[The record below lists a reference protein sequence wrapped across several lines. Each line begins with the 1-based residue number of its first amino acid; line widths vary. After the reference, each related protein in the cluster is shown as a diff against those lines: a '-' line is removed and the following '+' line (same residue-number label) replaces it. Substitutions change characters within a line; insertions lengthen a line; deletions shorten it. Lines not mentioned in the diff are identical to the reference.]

1 MPEPR
6 NIRTEY
12 TRKSDNSFS
21 FDPGIYVGRVI
32 GHLDQTFMG
41 GLKVNLLKANSNGND
56 WDDTGQSI
64 QCLYASP
71 FSGQT
76 PLHQVGA
83 NNTYA
88 DTQHSYGFWAVPP
101 DVGTKVIVLLVE
113 GRKDFGYWIACVQD
127 TFTNFTIPDG
137 RTSTYINETGQK
149 LPVGEYNKALTSP
162 DGETQPTKF
171 LKPVNTDF
179 VNALTRSG
187 LVTDDVRGLTTS
199 SARRELPSTVFG
211 MNTPGPFDK
220 RQNAPTYQH
229 GKDEIEFYKS
239 RLGGHSIV
247 MDDGDDKFLRKGHP
261 ESTPFEYADIE
272 NTEDTGDVTRPAN
285 ELFRI
290 RTRTGHQIL
299 LHNTEDL
306 IYISNSKGTSWIEMS
321 SNGKI
326 DVYAQDSVSIHSE
339 NDLNF
344 TADRDINLTANEN
357 MNISAGKDIAIDAGG
372 SIGASAQQ
380 EVAVNAGANISLTGQ
395 DGIGLYGNDNISL
408 TSKGAMNVISQQHLA
423 IGSAESVGI
432 EGCEFVKITTDGDY
446 HMKALGNS
454 YHQVDGQAHFSSAL
468 QTYITA
474 ANTLELYSTE
484 AAVKITAGA
493 TLGIKSTGALT
504 VDSGGLLSLQS
515 NTANIQAT
523 GAQIHLNSSSN
534 VASTI
539 TDAATGLAIE
549 SREATLPPAPNP
561 FLPNAPVRAAVA
573 ARVPEHEPWPQHEN
587 LNPAAYTVEKTRAGT
602 QQVNSHLSSTLPD
615 TFAAIGAGTTAPV
628 SSAEKD
634 DDINK
639 KSNRDAAAFENASSG
654 QYAVVSVGTE
664 DLGNPEKAKINIRKI
679 VVDLKA
685 LGYKVVIV
693 SPNINPPFEHPI
705 ENDLKTLARA
715 VNDAALENGA
725 IVENPVYDQIDPTLI
740 TPDAAQEIADKYRA
754 SSKYFGSSTVSSTI
768 ASAAGGS
775 AELSGGTQA
784 VVEKT
789 TDVAVAQLQQDYPPA
804 GTLGTK
810 YGCDGPSDGPLSAAP
825 AGTINGFT
833 EAETVAYLNAIGFRE
848 SGLRYSCTNTIGF
861 AGKYQ
866 FGGYALKEGG
876 YIRKSVKGG
885 SPKLR
890 LNPDN
895 WTGKDGVNN
904 VDDWLA
910 NKGDCQEKAMILYT
924 NANIRYLK
932 ANGSIREGDSKQLIA
947 GLLMGA
953 HLKGPNDVKKWRN
966 ETAVGTD
973 AYGTTIDEYIQLGQA
988 TVPNKG
994 VYV

>member
-6 NIRTEY
+6 NIRTEF
-12 TRKSDNSFS
+12 TRKSDNTVT
-21 FDPGIYVGRVI
+21 FDPGIYIGRVI

-88 DTQHSYGFWAVPP
+88 DTQQSYGFWAVPP

-113 GRKDFGYWIACVQD
+113 GRKDFGYWIACIQD

-137 RTSTYINETGQK
+137 RTSTYINELGQK

-162 DGETQPTKF
+162 DGENQPTKF

-179 VNALTRSG
+179 VNVLTRAG
-187 LVTDDVRGLTTS
+187 LITDDVRGLTTS

-229 GKDEIEFYKS
+229 GKGEIEFYKS

-357 MNISAGKDIAIDAGG
+357 MNISAGKDIAIDAGNSVG
-372 SIGASAQQ
+372 ISAQQ
-380 EVAVNAGANISLTGQ
+380 EVAVNAGANISLTGH

-408 TSKGAMNVISQQHLA
+408 TSKGTLNVISQQHLA
-423 IGSAESVGI
+423 VGSAESVGI

-446 HMKALGNS
+446 HMKALGSS
-454 YHQVDGQAHFSSAL
+454 YHQVDGQNHFSSEL
-468 QTYITA
+468 QTYITS
-474 ANTLELYSTE
+474 ANTLELYST
-484 AAVKITAGA
+484 GA
-493 TLGIKSTGALT
+493 TKLYSQALM
-504 VDSGGLLSLQS
+504 SLQADG
-515 NTANIQAT
+515 ANIQTTAT
-523 GAQIHLNSSSN
+523 EIHLNSSSYP
-534 VASTI
+534 ADT
-539 TDAATGLAIE
+539 AIE

-615 TFAAIGAGTTAPV
+615 TFAAVGAGSVTPV
-628 SSAEKD
+628 SSAVKD

-639 KSNRDAAAFENASSG
+639 KSNRDAAAFPNASAG
-654 QYAVVSVGTE
+654 QFAVVAVGIE
-664 DLGNPEKAKINIRKI
+664 DIGDPEKAKVNVRKI
-679 VVDLKA
+679 IVDLNA

-693 SPNINPPFEHPI
+693 SPNINPPFGHPI

-715 VNDAALENGA
+715 VNDAALANGA
-725 IVENPVYDQIDPTLI
+725 IVENPVYDTTDPTLI
-740 TPDAAQEIADKYRA
+740 TPDAAQEIADKYR
-754 SSKYFGSSTVSSTI
+754 STSRYFGSATVGSTI

-775 AELSGGTQA
+775 VEVSGGTQA
-784 VVEKT
+784 VAEAT
-789 TDVAVAQLQQDYPPA
+789 TNVAVAQLQQDYPPA
-804 GTLGTK
+804 GTTGTQ
-810 YGCDGPSDGPLSAAP
+810 YGCNGPSDGPLSAPP
-825 AGTINGFT
+825 AGLITGFT
-833 EAETVAYLNAIGFRE
+833 EAETLAYLNAIGFRE
-848 SGLRYSCTNTIGF
+848 SGLRYNCTNSIGF

-876 YIRKSVKGG
+876 YIRKSVQGG
-885 SPKLR
+885 SPRLR

-910 NKGDCQEKAMILYT
+910 NKGDCQEKGMILYT
-924 NANIRYLK
+924 NANVRYLK
-932 ANGSIREGDSKQLIA
+932 ANGSIREGDTKQLIA

-953 HLKGPNDVKKWRN
+953 HLKGPNDVRKWRN

-973 AYGTTIDEYIQLGQA
+973 AYGTSIDEYIQLGQA
-988 TVPNKG
+988 TVPNTG
-994 VYV
+994 VYG